1 VDEAR
6 AGSATATGGGLQ
18 PAADGRSPYR
28 TTCPYFRHEAG
39 PNGVLVAP
47 IERPDPGNR
56 CTAIGRPVEP
66 SLRQQATAC
75 LSPEHTSC
83 PRYIHAEAVPSQP
96 VARVQPVVRVP
107 PPRPQPRSR
116 PSSQRSGAPRPRS
129 RATMLALLLLV
140 ASAIGSFAFLLARG
154 SLTLPG
160 PSASPAN
167 EVAGA
172 TATPVPTTVA
182 VVVTPG
188 PTPTPTPE
196 PTAAPTPTAGPTPT
210 PTPTPR
216 PTSDRYQYLEPC
228 PDKPDCW
235 IYTIRPGDAISALAN
250 YFGHPRET
258 IYRLNPWTRT
268 RGIHPGDK
276 LILPPPT
283 R

>member
-1 VDEAR
+1 
-6 AGSATATGGGLQ
+6 
-18 PAADGRSPYR
+18 
-28 TTCPYFRHEAG
+28 
-39 PNGVLVAP
+39 
-47 IERPDPGNR
+47 
-56 CTAIGRPVEP
+56 
-66 SLRQQATAC
+66 
-75 LSPEHTSC
+75 
-83 PRYIHAEAVPSQP
+83 
-96 VARVQPVVRVP
+96 
-107 PPRPQPRSR
+107 
-116 PSSQRSGAPRPRS
+116 
-129 RATMLALLLLV
+129 MLAVLLLV

-167 EVAGA
+167 EVAAA

-182 VVVTPG
+182 DTATPG

-196 PTAAPTPTAGPTPT
+196 PTAAPTSTAG
-210 PTPTPR
+210 PTPR